1 MADGLVLPW
10 GAILA
15 TNELG
20 NRHYVRT
27 KVAFGA
33 DCGEVCDA
41 NPLPVSITGGLS
53 GGLTDAQLRASAVP
67 VSGTVGIS
75 GTVPVSGTFWQATQP
90 VSIAATVN
98 VSGPLT
104 DTQLRASAVPVS
116 GTFWQA
122 TQPVSIGSTVNV
134 SVQNASL
141 AVTAPTL
148 TKGTQG
154 ANGFSTQ
161 DLKDAGRVIKV
172 YSATFTAAT
181 TEALITLTPISD
193 GAAGGT
199 ATSFAVT
206 NGKRFRIQSLAVTV
220 RNAGAAAQ
228 GVIVNLRMS
237 ASGAVTASS
246 PLIGT
251 VGAGTYLAT
260 ANVVGA
266 GMDSFPDG
274 IELSGTMQFGISQ
287 VGTAT
292 AGNTVTLIGYEY

>member
-1 MADGLVLPW
+1 
-10 GAILA
+10 
-15 TNELG
+15 
-20 NRHYVRT
+20 
-27 KVAFGA
+27 
-33 DCGEVCDA
+33 
-41 NPLPVSITGGLS
+41 
-53 GGLTDAQLRASAVP
+53 
-67 VSGTVGIS
+67 
-75 GTVPVSGTFWQATQP
+75 
-90 VSIAATVN
+90 
-98 VSGPLT
+98 
-104 DTQLRASAVPVS
+104 
-116 GTFWQA
+116 
-122 TQPVSIGSTVNV
+122 VNV